1 MDKIIIP
8 QEDVTP
14 NKGRTLGDDHVSA
27 MIVRVGKRVRIAR
40 EHKGIPRRALSEISG
55 VSPRYLAQ
63 LEAGQGNISIGLLHR
78 VATAL
83 DQRIEWLMGQDDLSN
98 SDALRVADMY
108 RSSNADIQQQIL
120 QILSSGP
127 TSANR
132 ICLVGLRGAGKST
145 LGALAGK
152 TLGMPFVELNHEIE
166 EQSGMPVAEVMALYG
181 QEGYRKLEAQAIR
194 RIIETYD
201 TMILA
206 VSGGI
211 VAAPD
216 TYNLLLG
223 NFQTVWLK
231 TTPKEHMARVRA
243 QGDERPM
250 AGNPEAMDQLKSILA
265 SREALYEKAMA
276 QIDTSGKTVQ
286 ASLNE
291 LLDVFEKRNFSL
303 SAV

>member
-1 MDKIIIP
+1 MDKITIP

-276 QIDTSGKTVQ
+276 QIDTSEKTVQ

-303 SAV
+303 SEV